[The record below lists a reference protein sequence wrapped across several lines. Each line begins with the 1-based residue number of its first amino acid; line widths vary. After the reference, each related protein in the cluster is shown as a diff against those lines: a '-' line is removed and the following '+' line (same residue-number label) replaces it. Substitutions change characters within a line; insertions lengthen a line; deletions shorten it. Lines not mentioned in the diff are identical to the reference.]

1 MPNPTSNPDSNNLIE
16 YINPD
21 TVFKSPAFSQAVVTS
36 ATVRRIIVG
45 MQNSVDTHAEIVG
58 KGDLAV
64 QVAQTLANVDACLQA
79 AGTSKEHITIM
90 RVYLLDGQDL
100 NSGFAALQAWASKTT
115 PPPANTVFWVP
126 RLHNPDLLV
135 GVEVEAIIP

>member
-1 MPNPTSNPDSNNLIE
+1 MPDQTSPIQ

-36 ATVRRIIVG
+36 ASAKRIIVG
-45 MQNSVDTHAEIVG
+45 MQNSVDDKGEIVG
-58 KGDLAV
+58 KGDLAA
-64 QVAQTLANVDACLQA
+64 QSAQTLANIDACLQA
-79 AGTSKEHITIM
+79 AGTNKENITIM
-90 RVYLLDGQDL
+90 RVYLLDGQEL
-100 NSGFAALQAWASKTT
+100 QAGFAAFQQWASKTT

-135 GVEVEAIIP
+135 GIEVEAIIPS